1 MSLPYNENGYGVA
14 IHCDSGCQPDV
25 PHSSCLKDKFS
36 AVEYTAADGSV
47 CVIDYAALVR
57 HHVEELFPTDVLK
70 SQCIDRKPQNSTGYG
85 WITINLQSVYTYC
98 RADGK
103 LCKYNAKNGCDSTI
117 QLFVDGDDVLKSPKE
132 MNKISYDANITFTS
146 ARISK
151 KSTIR
156 IEVRDVGSGTLIFD
170 TEGDVESFLK
180 QPLREG
186 EPVCK
191 HANSIETVSFWRDEY
206 Q

>member
-1 MSLPYNENGYGVA
+1 MIFFCLNFLSNQA
-14 IHCDSGCQPDV
+14 IFTPS
-25 PHSSCLKDKFS
+25 
-36 AVEYTAADGSV
+36 
-47 CVIDYAALVR
+47 
-57 HHVEELFPTDVLK
+57 PT
-70 SQCIDRKPQNSTGYG
+70 IFWTGLG
-85 WITINLQSVYTYC
+85 WFTINVQFVYTYC

-103 LCKYNAKNGCDSTI
+103 SCKFNAKNGCDSYVSI
-117 QLFVDGDDVLKSPKE
+117 FIDDENVLKSPKE
-132 MNKISYDANITFTS
+132 LNKISYDANITFTS

-151 KSTIR
+151 TSTIR
-156 IEVRDVGSGTLIFD
+156 IEVWDTSSSTLILS

-191 HANSIETVSFWRDEY
+191 HSNSIETISFWRDEY